1 MVWKEIKNYKFHMTE
16 NYCYTQFKYHKLV
29 TIYRTQ
35 PSTTKTCRNGRRV
48 PPTCP
53 TAAGSCRGV
62 IGLLMKIE
70 DNNIIAVQGALRCKA
85 LGAWLRIVIIKENLK
100 N

>member
-1 MVWKEIKNYKFHMTE
+1 
-16 NYCYTQFKYHKLV
+16 
-29 TIYRTQ
+29 
-35 PSTTKTCRNGRRV
+35 
-48 PPTCP
+48 
-53 TAAGSCRGV
+53 
-62 IGLLMKIE
+62 MKIE